1 MLSDWGNA
9 RISFYGFITFLEDY
23 AASDFSAEEAF
34 MLHHACPEYQQH
46 KQHARYLSIL
56 SGLKQGLAELGPF
69 YVLSVRI
76 SQIAIN
82 RIFSHI
88 LNTDKKLRT
97 NPYSSCPAKGTRRQ
111 TLWNHVCTRRF
122 YATISISYAREL
134 QHRTHAQQTM
144 TVYGHRT

>member
-9 RISFYGFITFLEDY
+9 RISFNGFITFLEDY

-46 KQHARYLSIL
+46 KQQHAMYLSIL
-56 SGLKQGLAELGPF
+56 SGLKQGLAGLGPF

-88 LNTDKKLRT
+88 LNTDKKPRTYLRESIQLLSGVQAPVAKLFGT
-97 NPYSSCPAKGTRRQ
+97 MSAHGGFMLQFQYLMPGSYSTEPMRNRP
-111 TLWNHVCTRRF
+111 
-122 YATISISYAREL
+122 
-134 QHRTHAQQTM
+134 
-144 TVYGHRT
+144 